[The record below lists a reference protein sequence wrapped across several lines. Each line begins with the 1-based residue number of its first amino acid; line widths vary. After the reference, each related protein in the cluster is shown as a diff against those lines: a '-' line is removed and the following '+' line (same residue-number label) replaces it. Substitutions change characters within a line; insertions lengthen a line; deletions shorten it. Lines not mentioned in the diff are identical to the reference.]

1 MPLVR
6 VMPVAMVMPLVMGS
20 GKAKESGSVL
30 FSKRVELFEKK
41 KFRPSYIF
49 FHSNF
54 IFKIF

>member
-1 MPLVR
+1 
-6 VMPVAMVMPLVMGS
+6 MVMPLAMAMVMGS
-20 GKAKESGSVL
+20 DKAKEAGSVL